1 MNEASAPGSDRHR
14 GECDHLEAVLTIV
27 MMPALIA
34 SGSSGQAAT
43 TATKSGSILQM
54 SFGGDSASAGVWR
67 RKGLLDMVLAAEWLR
82 TSNPKVVGSNPT
94 GRAFLATAY
103 DDSGSH
109 QESLAHAPS
118 TSQLW
123 ARNKPRTYTANGNA

>member
-43 TATKSGSILQM
+43 TAARSGP
-54 SFGGDSASAGVWR
+54 R
-67 RKGLLDMVLAAEWLR
+67 R
-82 TSNPKVVGSNPT
+82 
-94 GRAFLATAY
+94 
-103 DDSGSH
+103 GSH
-109 QESLAHAPS
+109 HRALTFSCPTRKCSLLLAGFETMHDPWKSLTHGGLFSIVRESF
-118 TSQLW
+118 
-123 ARNKPRTYTANGNA
+123 